1 VPQVLAALVAGI
13 AAARRVV
20 HMQPHGS
27 SSNGV
32 WFAGTK
38 VIVRVLA
45 AQSDGRLGAWES
57 EESLRNALPLHVHTR
72 EDEQAVLLEGTVAFL
87 VGDRVHHLVAGDTL
101 ALPRDVPHAHVVTSQ
116 NARVLTIAMP
126 GGFEQ
131 LFVDLGVPALP
142 GTTPLPPDTAALA
155 QAAAALGV
163 QIVGPPPVLDA
174 RS

>member
-1 VPQVLAALVAGI
+1 MT
-13 AAARRVV
+13 AARRVV
-20 HMQPHGS
+20 KMELRGS
-27 SSNGV
+27 MSSAV

-38 VIVRVLA
+38 VIVRVRA

-57 EESLRNALPLHVHTR
+57 EESLGTALPLHVHTR
-72 EDEQAVLLEGTVAFL
+72 EDEQVVLLEGTIAFL

-101 ALPRDVPHAHVVTSQ
+101 ALPRGLPHAHVVTSQ
-116 NARVLTIAMP
+116 QARVLTVALP

-142 GTTPLPPDTAALA
+142 GTTSPPPDVAALA